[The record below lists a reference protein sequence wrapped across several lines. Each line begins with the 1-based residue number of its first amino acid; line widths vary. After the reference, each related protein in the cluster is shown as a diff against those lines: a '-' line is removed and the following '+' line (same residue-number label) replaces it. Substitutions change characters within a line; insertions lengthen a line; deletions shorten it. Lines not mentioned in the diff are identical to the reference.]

1 MSNASIGLDA
11 KLQEYLLDVSLQ
23 EPLACAEL
31 RNETMTLEY
40 AQMLSSPEQVQLLLL
55 LCKMLDAKKGIEVGT
70 FTGYSSLRLCL
81 GIPALQMICC
91 DVSEE
96 YTNIAVRH
104 WRSAGVADRIDLR
117 LAPAQ
122 QTLQGLID
130 SGQVASF
137 DFAYID
143 ADKSRYRD
151 YVAACLQLLRSGGL
165 LAIDNV
171 LWGGSVVDEDDQ
183 SEDTLA
189 IRRLNVWLKTRA
201 GEDFDLSMLP
211 IGDGLTILRKF

>member
-117 LAPAQ
+117 LAPGQ

-151 YVAACLQLLRSGGL
+151 YVEACLQLLRSGGL

-189 IRRLNVWLKTRA
+189 IYEN
-201 GEDFDLSMLP
+201 FDQR
-211 IGDGLTILRKF
+211 DDA